1 MNTMVTSRISTGDL
15 DAKDLKE
22 LDKAHLLHPGAS
34 LTKHRRSGP
43 IIIVSGQGSCIRDV
57 DGNEYID
64 GFAAM
69 GSQLVG
75 HGRQEISDAI
85 YAQSKELCFSTSY
98 YHFSNVPAIQLAAKL
113 ASLAPGDLDHVF
125 FTSGG
130 SEANETAF
138 KIARCYFAAQGKPEK
153 HKIISRQ
160 RSYHG
165 LTIATM
171 SASGLAL
178 FRKYFGPLAPGFR
191 QVDTHSAETLEQAIL
206 EEGPDTVAAFIAE
219 PMLGVGGHVP
229 PLDDYFPQVRA
240 ICDKYNVLFIS
251 DEVVCGFGRTG
262 RWFGI
267 QHWNVVPDIMTV
279 AKGITSGY
287 LPLGGAII
295 SNRIVDV
302 IERELGEQELTHGFT
317 YSGHAT
323 CCAAGNANLAIIERE
338 NLPQQAAETGAYL
351 IEKLRELTRYPV
363 VGEVRGL
370 GLAAAVELWR
380 DPDNKSSFDTPGV
393 AGRVVYETA
402 LKAGVIVRP
411 AGDTIMIRPP
421 LVLTRDEVD
430 KVVAAMATG
439 IRQVQEQVRS

>member
-1 MNTMVTSRISTGDL
+1 MGISADL
-15 DAKDLKE
+15 DGDELKE
-22 LDKAHLLHPGAS
+22 LDKAYLLHPGVS
-34 LTKHRRSGP
+34 LSKHRRAGP
-43 IIIVSGQGSCIRDV
+43 IIIVSGHGSCIRDV

-64 GFAAM
+64 GYAAM
-69 GSQLVG
+69 GTQLVG
-75 HGRQEISDAI
+75 HGRKEISDAI

-98 YHFSNVPAIQLAAKL
+98 YHYSNVPAIRLAAKL

-138 KIARCYFAAQGKPEK
+138 KIARCYFAALGRPDK

-165 LTIATM
+165 LTLATL
-171 SASGLAL
+171 SASGLPQ
-178 FRKYFGPLAPGFR
+178 FRKYFGPPVPGFR
-191 QVDTHSAETLEQAIL
+191 QVDTHSAEALEQAIL

-229 PLDDYFPQVRA
+229 PLDDYFPRVRA
-240 ICDKYNVLFIS
+240 ICDKYNLLFIC

-267 QHWNVVPDIMTV
+267 QHWNVVPDIMTI
-279 AKGITSGY
+279 AKGVTSGY

-295 SNRIVDV
+295 SRRIVDT
-302 IERELGEQELTHGFT
+302 IDIELGEQTLSHGFT

-323 CCAAGNANLAIIERE
+323 CCAAANANLAIIERE
-338 NLPQQAAETGAYL
+338 NLLRRAAETGAYL
-351 IEKLRELTRYPV
+351 LGKLQELARYPI

-370 GLAAAVELWR
+370 GMAAAVELWR
-380 DPDNKSSFDTPGV
+380 DPHNKTPFDPPGA
-393 AGRVVYETA
+393 AGRIVYETA
-402 LKAGVIVRP
+402 LRAGVIVRP
-411 AGDTIMIRPP
+411 SGDTITIRPP
-421 LVLTRDEVD
+421 LVLTRNQVD
-430 KVVAAMATG
+430 TLVHAVAAG
-439 IRQVQEQVRS
+439 IRQVDEQVP

>member
-1 MNTMVTSRISTGDL
+1 MNTMVTSRILASDVGGDE
-15 DAKDLKE
+15 LKE
-22 LDKAHLLHPGAS
+22 LDKAYFLHPGVS
-34 LTKHRRSGP
+34 LSKHRRAGP
-43 IIIVSGQGSCIRDV
+43 IIIVSGKGSCIRDV

-69 GSQLVG
+69 GTQLVG
-75 HGRQEISDAI
+75 HGREEIAEAI

-98 YHFSNVPAIQLAAKL
+98 YHYSNVQAIRLAAKL

-138 KIARCYFAAQGKPEK
+138 KIARCYFAARGMPGK

-165 LTIATM
+165 LTMAAM
-171 SASGLAL
+171 SASGLPM
-178 FRKYFGPLAPGFR
+178 FHKYFGPLVPGFR
-191 QVDTHSAETLEQAIL
+191 QIDTHSADALEQAIL

-219 PMLGVGGHVP
+219 PVLGVGGHVL
-229 PLDDYFPQVRA
+229 PLGDYFPRVRA
-240 ICDKYNVLFIS
+240 ICDKYNVLFIC

-262 RWFGI
+262 KWFGI

-279 AKGITSGY
+279 AKGVTSGY

-295 SNRIVDV
+295 SHRIVDA
-302 IERELGEQELTHGFT
+302 IERQLGEQTMTHGYTF
-317 YSGHAT
+317 SGHAT

-338 NLPQQAAETGAYL
+338 DLPRRAAETGAYL
-351 IEKLRELTRYPV
+351 LGKLQELTQYRV

-370 GLAAAVELWR
+370 GMAAAVELWR
-380 DPDNKSSFDTPGV
+380 DRDRKTPFEPPGV
-393 AGRVVYETA
+393 AGQMVYETA

-411 AGDTIMIRPP
+411 GGDTILMRPP
-421 LVLTRDEVD
+421 LVLTRNEVD
-430 KVVAAMATG
+430 RLVAAVAAG
-439 IRQVQEQVRS
+439 IRQVQEQVR

>member
-1 MNTMVTSRISTGDL
+1 MGISADL
-15 DAKDLKE
+15 DGDELKE
-22 LDKAHLLHPGAS
+22 LDKAYLLHPGVS
-34 LTKHRRSGP
+34 LSKHRRAGP
-43 IIIVSGQGSCIRDV
+43 IIIVSGHGSCIRDV

-64 GFAAM
+64 GYAAM
-69 GSQLVG
+69 GTQLVG
-75 HGRQEISDAI
+75 HGRTEISDAI

-98 YHFSNVPAIQLAAKL
+98 YHYSNVPAIRLAAKL

-138 KIARCYFAAQGKPEK
+138 KIARCYFAASGRPDK

-165 LTIATM
+165 LTLATL
-171 SASGLAL
+171 SASGLPQ
-178 FRKYFGPLAPGFR
+178 FRKYFGPLVPGFR
-191 QVDTHSAETLEQAIL
+191 QVDTHSAEALEQAIL

-229 PLDDYFPQVRA
+229 PLDDYFPRVRA
-240 ICDKYNVLFIS
+240 ICDKYNLLFIC

-267 QHWNVVPDIMTV
+267 QHWNVAPDIMTI
-279 AKGITSGY
+279 AKGVTSGY

-295 SNRIVDV
+295 SRRIVDT
-302 IERELGEQELTHGFT
+302 IDMELGEQTLSHGFT

-323 CCAAGNANLAIIERE
+323 CCAAANANLAIIERE
-338 NLPQQAAETGAYL
+338 NLLRRAAETGTYL
-351 IEKLRELTRYPV
+351 LGKLQELARYPI

-370 GLAAAVELWR
+370 GMAAAVELWR
-380 DPDNKSSFDTPGV
+380 DPHNKTPFDPPGA
-393 AGRVVYETA
+393 AGRIVYETA
-402 LKAGVIVRP
+402 LRAGVIVRP
-411 AGDTIMIRPP
+411 SGDTITIRPP
-421 LVLTRDEVD
+421 LVLTRNQVD
-430 KVVAAMATG
+430 TLVHAVAAG
-439 IRQVQEQVRS
+439 IRQVDEQVP

>member
-1 MNTMVTSRISTGDL
+1 MNSVITPHSSASDNNADELR
-15 DAKDLKE
+15 E
-22 LDKAHLLHPGAS
+22 LDKAHFLHPGVS
-34 LTKHRRSGP
+34 LSKHHRTGP
-43 IIIVSGQGSCIRDV
+43 IIIVSGRGSILRDV

-64 GFAAM
+64 GYAAM
-69 GSQLVG
+69 GTQLVG
-75 HGRQEISDAI
+75 HGREEISDAI

-98 YHFSNVPAIQLAAKL
+98 YQYSNVPAIKLAAKL
-113 ASLAPGDLDHVF
+113 ASLAPGDLEHVF

-138 KIARCYFAAQGKPEK
+138 KIARCYFAAQGRTEK

-165 LTIATM
+165 LTLATL
-171 SASGLAL
+171 SASGLPQ
-178 FRKYFGPLAPGFR
+178 FRKYFGPLVPGFR
-191 QVDTHSAETLEQAIL
+191 QVDTHSADALEQASL
-206 EEGPDTVAAFIAE
+206 EEGPAPVPAFIAE

-229 PLDDYFPQVRA
+229 PMVDYFPKVRA
-240 ICDKYNVLFIS
+240 ICDKYDVLFIC

-262 RWFGI
+262 KWFGI

-279 AKGITSGY
+279 AKGVTSGY

-295 SNRIVDV
+295 SNRIVDT
-302 IERELGEQELTHGFT
+302 IERELGEQVLSHGFT

-338 NLPQQAAETGAYL
+338 DLPRQSAETGAYL
-351 IEKLRELTRYPV
+351 LGQLKELSRFPV

-370 GLAAAVELWR
+370 GMAAAVELWR
-380 DPDNKSSFDTPGV
+380 DPANKTPFQTPGA

-402 LKAGVIVRP
+402 LKAGVILRP
-411 AGDTIMIRPP
+411 SGDTITIRPP
-421 LVLTRDEVD
+421 LVLTRGEVD
-430 KVVAAMATG
+430 RLVEAAAAG
-439 IRQVQEQVRS
+439 IRQVQEQVR

>member
-1 MNTMVTSRISTGDL
+1 MNTNVTSPIRVSDL
-15 DAKDLKE
+15 ESNQLKE
-22 LDKAHLLHPGAS
+22 LDKANLLHPGVS
-34 LTKHRRSGP
+34 LSKHHRGGP
-43 IIIVSGQGSCIRDV
+43 IIIVSGRGSCIRDM

-69 GSQLVG
+69 GTQLVG
-75 HGRQEISDAI
+75 HGRKEISDAI

-98 YHFSNVPAIQLAAKL
+98 YHFSNVPAIRLAAKL

-138 KIARCYFAAQGKPEK
+138 KFARCYFAAQGKPEK

-171 SASGLAL
+171 SASGLPM
-178 FRKYFGPLAPGFR
+178 FHKYFGPLVPGFR
-191 QVDTHSAETLEQAIL
+191 QADTHSVDALEQAIL
-206 EEGPDTVAAFIAE
+206 EEGPDTVAAFISE
-219 PMLGVGGHVP
+219 PVLGVGGHVL
-229 PLDDYFPQVRA
+229 PLADYFPRVRA
-240 ICDKYNVLFIS
+240 ICDKYNVLFIC

-262 RWFGI
+262 KWFGI
-267 QHWNVVPDIMTV
+267 QHWNVVPDLITM

-295 SNRIVDV
+295 SHRIIQT
-302 IERELGEQELTHGFT
+302 IERELGELMMTHGFT

-323 CCAAGNANLAIIERE
+323 CCAAGNTNLAIIERE
-338 NLPQQAAETGAYL
+338 NLLRLAAETGAYL
-351 IEKLRELTRYPV
+351 LRQLQELSHYPV
-363 VGEVRGL
+363 VGDVRGL
-370 GLAAAVELWR
+370 GMAAAVDLWR
-380 DPDNKSSFDTPGV
+380 DPDNKTPFDPPGI
-393 AGRVVYETA
+393 AGQVVYETA

-411 AGDTIMIRPP
+411 GGDTIMIRPP
-421 LVLTRDEVD
+421 LVLTRNEVD
-430 KVVAAMATG
+430 RLVAGVTAG
-439 IRQVQEQVRS
+439 VRQVQERVR

>member
-1 MNTMVTSRISTGDL
+1 MGISADL
-15 DAKDLKE
+15 DGDELKE
-22 LDKAHLLHPGAS
+22 LDKAYFLHPGVS
-34 LTKHRRSGP
+34 LSKHRRAGP
-43 IIIVSGQGSCIRDV
+43 IIIVSGHGSCIRDV

-64 GFAAM
+64 GYAAM
-69 GSQLVG
+69 GTQLVG
-75 HGRQEISDAI
+75 HGRKEISDAI

-98 YHFSNVPAIQLAAKL
+98 YHYSNVPAIRLAAKL

-138 KIARCYFAAQGKPEK
+138 KIARCYFAALGRPHK

-165 LTIATM
+165 LTLATL
-171 SASGLAL
+171 SASGLPQ
-178 FRKYFGPLAPGFR
+178 FRKYFGPPVPGFR
-191 QVDTHSAETLEQAIL
+191 QVDTHSAEALEQAIL

-229 PLDDYFPQVRA
+229 PLDDYFPRVRA
-240 ICDKYNVLFIS
+240 ICDKYNLLFIC

-267 QHWNVVPDIMTV
+267 QHWNVAPDIMTI
-279 AKGITSGY
+279 AKGVTSGY

-295 SNRIVDV
+295 SRRIVDT
-302 IERELGEQELTHGFT
+302 IEGELGEQVLSHGFT

-323 CCAAGNANLAIIERE
+323 CCAAANANLAIIERE
-338 NLPQQAAETGAYL
+338 DLLRRAAETGTYL
-351 IEKLRELTRYPV
+351 LGKLQELARYPI

-370 GLAAAVELWR
+370 GMAAAVELWR
-380 DPDNKSSFDTPGV
+380 DPHNKTPFDPPGA
-393 AGRVVYETA
+393 AGRIVYETA
-402 LKAGVIVRP
+402 LRAGVIVRP
-411 AGDTIMIRPP
+411 SGDTITIRPP
-421 LVLTRDEVD
+421 LVLTRNQVD
-430 KVVAAMATG
+430 TLVHAVAAG
-439 IRQVQEQVRS
+439 IRQVDEQVP

>member
-1 MNTMVTSRISTGDL
+1 MGISCTSAADL
-15 DAKDLKE
+15 DGDELKE
-22 LDKAHLLHPGAS
+22 LDKAYFLHPGVS
-34 LTKHRRSGP
+34 LSKHRRTGP
-43 IIIVSGQGSCIRDV
+43 IVIVSGHGSCIRDV

-64 GFAAM
+64 GYAAM
-69 GSQLVG
+69 GTQLVG
-75 HGRQEISDAI
+75 HGRKEISDAI

-98 YHFSNVPAIQLAAKL
+98 YHYSNVPAIRLAAKL
-113 ASLAPGDLDHVF
+113 ASLAPGDLEHVF

-138 KIARCYFAAQGKPEK
+138 KIARCYFAALGRPEK
-153 HKIISRQ
+153 YKIISRQ

-165 LTIATM
+165 LTLATL
-171 SASGLAL
+171 SASGLPQ
-178 FRKYFGPLAPGFR
+178 FRKYFGPLVPGFR
-191 QVDTHSAETLEQAIL
+191 QVDTHSADALEQAIL

-229 PLDDYFPQVRA
+229 PLDDYFPRVRA
-240 ICDKYNVLFIS
+240 ICDKYNVLFIC

-267 QHWNVVPDIMTV
+267 QHWNVTPDIMTV
-279 AKGITSGY
+279 AKGVTSGY

-295 SNRIVDV
+295 SGRIVDT
-302 IERELGEQELTHGFT
+302 IEGELGEQVLSHGFT

-338 NLPQQAAETGAYL
+338 NLPQLAAETGAYL
-351 IEKLRELTRYPV
+351 IAKLQELARYPI

-370 GLAAAVELWR
+370 GMAAAVELWR
-380 DPDNKSSFDTPGV
+380 DPRNKTPYDPPGA
-393 AGRVVYETA
+393 AGRIVYETA

-411 AGDTIMIRPP
+411 SGDTITIRPP
-421 LVLTRDEVD
+421 LVLTRNQVD
-430 KVVAAMATG
+430 TLVNAVATG
-439 IRQVQEQVRS
+439 ICEVQKQIP

>member
-1 MNTMVTSRISTGDL
+1 MNTMVTSRISAGDL
-15 DAKDLKE
+15 NGDELKE
-22 LDKAHLLHPGAS
+22 LDKAHLLHPGVS
-34 LTKHRRSGP
+34 LSKHHRTGP

-64 GFAAM
+64 GYAAM
-69 GSQLVG
+69 GTQLVG

-98 YHFSNVPAIQLAAKL
+98 YHYSNVPAIRLAAKL

-138 KIARCYFAAQGKPEK
+138 KIARCYFAALGRSEK

-165 LTIATM
+165 LTLATL
-171 SASGLAL
+171 SASGLPQ
-178 FRKYFGPLAPGFR
+178 FRKYFGPLVPGFR
-191 QVDTHSAETLEQAIL
+191 QVDTHSADALEQAII

-229 PLDDYFPQVRA
+229 PLGDYFPRVRA
-240 ICDKYNVLFIS
+240 ICDKYNVLFIC

-267 QHWNVVPDIMTV
+267 QHWNVAPDIMTV
-279 AKGITSGY
+279 AKGLTSGY

-295 SNRIVDV
+295 SRRIVDT
-302 IERELGEQELTHGFT
+302 IEGELGEQVLSHGFT

-338 NLPQQAAETGAYL
+338 DLPRQSAETGAYL
-351 IEKLRELTRYPV
+351 LGQLKELSRFPV

-370 GLAAAVELWR
+370 GMAAAVELWR
-380 DPDNKSSFDTPGV
+380 DPANKTPFQTPGA

-402 LKAGVIVRP
+402 LKAGVILRP
-411 AGDTIMIRPP
+411 SGDTITIRPP
-421 LVLTRDEVD
+421 LVLTRGEVD
-430 KVVAAMATG
+430 RLVEAAAAG
-439 IRQVQEQVRS
+439 IRQVQEQVR